1 MWITVYFSLIISY
14 YFIIYI
20 FHLYYA
26 QPLRQGM
33 MNSVWH
39 ACSRCEKL
47 GPHLLNHKQ
56 PENTWLNTYFVV
68 IKSNYCYVV
77 TKTWGANT
85 QVKHVWIPFS
95 RAFVQIPFSRNW
107 GPDPFFKGSGAP
119 WPGDS
124 LFQGFFGLV
133 QHKLAHC
140 ICKWPE
146 GWTFMVFATSLDWV
160 ALQPPGAG
168 LFDDIWLV
176 IKDGLCLKPASPV
189 HLPSKP
195 RRVQMHL
202 WLFTFFKVSGGSSSW
217 ICFRVESYL
226 AWEPTHEMMWTS
238 ASNIRVSRA
247 LCSLFQ
253 RGIVPVHHHNM
264 FEGFLFLFQGCGG
277 CPRGGGG
284 WDILFQGCVLG
295 LFQGTGW
302 VCLQSLASC
311 LVSLSLRACSL
322 AASSALLSLALLW
335 DLDLGPFLPLL
346 GKALSRSSSAF
357 FKAASSSFKASFF
370 CFSCSSADAWAFFKA
385 SSFSSKLSGEVQ
397 GGVSLG
403 QRSPLHPLP
412 SFPPGLGRW
421 CQRQRPW
428 TCCSFQNLTF
438 SSLVPLVFSNQFSWP
453 FSWPFWQAFSSP
465 GCLPFS
471 KQLFQ
476 QLFQVV
482 GFRLF
487 QAWNAK
493 GTTTEESD
501 LLVCCCGSAKWPSC
515 MT

>member
-1 MWITVYFSLIISY
+1 
-14 YFIIYI
+14 
-20 FHLYYA
+20 
-26 QPLRQGM
+26 

-146 GWTFMVFATSLDWV
+146 GWTFMVFAPSLDWV

-253 RGIVPVHHHNM
+253 RGIVPVHHHNI

-284 WDILFQGCVLG
+284 RGWNILEKRMCPWSFSRNWLGLSPELGQLLGQPVPEGMLFGSFLSTAEPGPALRSGPGAVLAPFGQSLVQVLFCLFQGCLLLLQGFLFLFQLLFSWCLG
-295 LFQGTGW
+295 LFQG
-302 VCLQSLASC
+302 LQLLLQAFRRGARRGQLGTAKSTASPAFFPSW
-311 LVSLSLRACSL
+311 LGEVVPEPEA
-322 AASSALLSLALLW
+322 
-335 DLDLGPFLPLL
+335 LDLLFISEPDC
-346 GKALSRSSSAF
+346 
-357 FKAASSSFKASFF
+357 FK
-370 CFSCSSADAWAFFKA
+370 SCSSGFFKPVFLAFFLAVLAGFFKPWVFA
-385 SSFSSKLSGEVQ
+385 SFKTIVPTTLSGCWV
-397 GGVSLG
+397 
-403 QRSPLHPLP
+403 
-412 SFPPGLGRW
+412 
-421 CQRQRPW
+421 
-428 TCCSFQNLTF
+428 
-438 SSLVPLVFSNQFSWP
+438 
-453 FSWPFWQAFSSP
+453 QAFSSLKCKRNNYR
-465 GCLPFS
+465 G
-471 KQLFQ
+471 
-476 QLFQVV
+476 
-482 GFRLF
+482 
-487 QAWNAK
+487 
-493 GTTTEESD
+493 
-501 LLVCCCGSAKWPSC
+501 KWPTC
-515 MT
+515 VLLW